1 MTGKAIKA
9 LLILTIICPNILFTY
24 PDPIYAQ
31 PNTPPPPYNEFKLTY
46 MNRTIF
52 YANDT
57 KTLAGGW
64 YIYWP
69 QGFVIDESAISAVFK
84 VKIKS
89 TNPVIVYL
97 FTEKEFNKYK
107 TRGSANPV
115 FKREGKSFTDKVEL
129 EPGKYVSVLEYK
141 VGTTVSFTFIA
152 SEYLK
157 PEPPPPPG
165 KRYMPVGLADYGVV
179 ELPQGNLGYE
189 YKYTEAWGIAEI
201 RDAYVTRAS
210 NEPEARNW
218 FDLQLN
224 LMLLVKTPSGEQ
236 TYWIQN
242 VMDMKTDVKQLKFV
256 NNIWNLTSDMSR
268 LSNESVSGK
277 GTVSTFGLRYKRNWY
292 YYKTNWTSYEHP
304 IRVVLYVGLKSF
316 DDHLTLVFGYSLGN
330 LSMKI
335 YDVVK
340 IYVHSSEAAFLVT
353 PGKPTIFGVPYNIE
367 LVFTGPYAYNP
378 STWVKKLDAKLAL
391 YVNMGGK
398 IMPVP
403 TAYSYGWNTYE
414 RVTNAK
420 VFYAGNHE
428 VRVVPGKVNPRQ
440 VYYSNGTLKSLKVIY
455 VSNPQG
461 VVPGVYFAES
471 ESELQ
476 IPAEY
481 VYWNGT
487 RLVLENMY
495 KSASGSKINLT
506 LAWRKEWLL
515 NFTVLSEDGKKLNAI
530 PLSCSGQPLKNG
542 WNPAKNYTIEK
553 VLWKEAEVEAQQ
565 IVVNGPG
572 TYVVVAYV
580 STEEIKVTDLLGFPL
595 KNAQIT
601 VSCEGF
607 SITAITDENGV
618 ARVLLPKNHACTV
631 TEKPL
636 LSNTTT
642 LVVTAVAILLITALA
657 VAYVLKKRARRAKM
671 QIPPPPP
678 PPPQSPQ

>member
-1 MTGKAIKA
+1 MGKKAFKAIIIVA
-9 LLILTIICPNILFTY
+9 FLYLIFPTY
-24 PDPIYAQ
+24 TSSIYAQ
-31 PNTPPPPYNEFKLTY
+31 PSTITAPYNEFTITY

-52 YANDT
+52 YVNDT

-64 YIYWP
+64 YLYWP
-69 QGFVIDESAISAVFK
+69 SGFMIDENATKAVFK
-84 VKIKS
+84 IKVES
-89 TNPVIVYL
+89 TNPVVVYL
-97 FTEKEFNKYK
+97 FTEKEFRKYSSG
-107 TRGSANPV
+107 RSANPTY
-115 FKREGKSFTDKVEL
+115 KWEGKDFVDKVEL
-129 EPGKYVSVLEYK
+129 KPGKYIPVLEYK
-141 VGTTVSFTFIA
+141 VGTRVSYTFIA

-165 KRYMPVGLADYGVV
+165 RRYMPVGLADYGVV

-189 YKYTEAWGIAEI
+189 YKYTEAWGVAEI
-201 RDAYVTRAS
+201 RDAYVVRAS
-210 NEPEARNW
+210 HVPEARNW

-236 TYWIQN
+236 TYWVQN
-242 VMDMKTDVKQLKFV
+242 VMDMKTDVKQLEFV

-277 GTVSTFGLRYKRNWY
+277 GTVSTFGLRYRRNWY
-292 YYKTNWTSYEHP
+292 YYETNWTSYEYP
-304 IRVVLYVGLKSF
+304 IRVVLYVGLRRF

-330 LSMKI
+330 SSMKI
-335 YDVVK
+335 YDVVNV
-340 IYVHSSEAAFLVT
+340 YVHNSEAAFLVT

-391 YVNMGGK
+391 YVNVGGK
-398 IMPVP
+398 IVPVP
-403 TAYSYGWNTYE
+403 TAYSYGWNTFE
-414 RVTNAK
+414 RVTHAK
-420 VFYAGNHE
+420 VLYIGDHE
-428 VRVVPGKVNPRQ
+428 VKVEPGKVNPRQ
-440 VYYSNGTLKSLKVIY
+440 VYYSNGTLKPLKVIY

-476 IPAEY
+476 IPAKY
-481 VYWNGT
+481 VYPNGT
-487 RLVLENMY
+487 RLVLENVD

-515 NFTVLSEDGKKLNAI
+515 NFTVRSEDGKTLNAV
-530 PLSCSGQPLKNG
+530 PLSSSGQPLKSG
-542 WNPAKNYTIEK
+542 WHPAENFTINK

-572 TYVVVAYV
+572 TYVVVARV
-580 STEEIKVTDLLGFPL
+580 STKEIKVTDLLGFPL

-607 SITAITDENGV
+607 SITATTDENGV
-618 ARVLLPKNHACTV
+618 AKVLLPKNRTCTV
-631 TEKPL
+631 AEKPL
-636 LSNTTT
+636 LSSTAT
-642 LVVTAVAILLITALA
+642 LIVAAVAILLITAL
-657 VAYVLKKRARRAKM
+657 VVGYVLKKRARRAKL

-678 PPPQSPQ
+678 PPPP